1 MCQSLTRPMLATW
14 RFPATL
20 CPGAPGAPGRGID
33 ARGARRRDAA
43 RSRTRTRA
51 RDALGASCAPDVPV
65 PGHVARCARDELS
78 AAHRAQLARCAY
90 VVPGRSTPGTSPGA
104 LPELLGGARDL
115 RARDTPGSNAPDTSK
130 QRTTRPWRFL
140 MRSTCQHARRA
151 GIVTFA
157 PDQIGRPGTD
167 RSGSA
172 RAAHT
177 DAEPPHPRDAAR
189 TPTVENRA
197 SVQGMG
203 APVRKTALR
212 GCSGDV

>member
-1 MCQSLTRPMLATW
+1 MCQALTRPMLATW

-20 CPGAPGAPGRGID
+20 CTGAPGARGGVSTPGALDVVTLRAHVRVRARGTPSGRAAPRMSRCRDTSPGARVTSCQQRTGRSSPGR
-33 ARGARRRDAA
+33 
-43 RSRTRTRA
+43 
-51 RDALGASCAPDVPV
+51 
-65 PGHVARCARDELS
+65 
-78 AAHRAQLARCAY
+78 AY